1 MGDSSVILNFVITLR
16 KLCKLTWKKP
26 VEMKDPALDRIWYL
40 PHHPVETPN
49 KPGKFRRAANAA
61 SEFRGQSLNTNLL
74 TGSDLLNSL
83 LGVFVR
89 FHENPIAVL
98 ADIKGMFMQIA
109 VNQTDQSA
117 FVSCG

>member
-1 MGDSSVILNFVITLR
+1 
-16 KLCKLTWKKP
+16 
-26 VEMKDPALDRIWYL
+26 MKDPALDRIWYL
-40 PHHPVETPN
+40 PHHPVETPK
-49 KPGKFRRAANAA
+49 KPGKVRRAANAA

-74 TGSDLLNSL
+74 SGSDLLKSL

-89 FHENPIAVL
+89 FHENPIAFL

-117 FVSCG
+117 LRFLWINDDEIQQYQFTRLIFAAF

>member
-1 MGDSSVILNFVITLR
+1 
-16 KLCKLTWKKP
+16 
-26 VEMKDPALDRIWYL
+26 MKDPALDRIWYL

-49 KPGKFRRAANAA
+49 KPGKIRRAANAA

-117 FVSCG
+117 LRFLWINDDEIQQYQFTRLIFAAF